1 MLLQQIKHYLIQ
13 RRIVSIMDLKREF
26 KSDADIIRD
35 MLQLW
40 IEKGQ
45 VRCLQKTPAC
55 GVRCTQCDPLFTE
68 MYEWIVT
75 EKSALKIPIVVD
87 NANYSPNS
95 ATDCGTIS
103 KLG

>member
-1 MLLQQIKHYLIQ
+1 MMLLQQIKQYLVA

-26 KSDADIIRD
+26 NSDADILRD

-40 IEKGQ
+40 IQKGQ

-68 MYEWIVT
+68 MYEWVAPQNST
-75 EKSALKIPIVVD
+75 QKIPNIVIEVS
-87 NANYSPNS
+87 N
-95 ATDCGTIS
+95 
-103 KLG
+103 